1 MKRIL
6 VILVLLVGSAAYSQT
21 FKVSSL
27 IAEQTKNGTIS
38 GTIIDTEANN
48 DPLAFVTI
56 EIKDTN
62 ISTTSNIDGSYSFD
76 LKPGI
81 YTLVYSFIGYE
92 TFEAKNIEV
101 QPNSTATNTQFLNA
115 LTPEMPVLISQLK

>member
-115 LTPEMPVLISQLK
+115 LTPEMPV

>member
-6 VILVLLVGSAAYSQT
+6 VILVLLVGSTAYSQT

-92 TFEAKNIEV
+92 TIEVKNIEV
-101 QPNSTATNTQFLNA
+101 HPNSTATNTQFLNA

>member
-6 VILVLLVGSAAYSQT
+6 VILVLLVGLTTYSQT
-21 FKVSSL
+21 FKVGSL

-48 DPLAFVTI
+48 EPLAFVTI

-62 ISTTSNIDGSYSFD
+62 ISTTSNIDGSYSFN

-92 TFEAKNIEV
+92 TIEVKNIEV
-101 QPNSTATNTQFLNA
+101 QPNSIATNTQFLNA

>member
-6 VILVLLVGSAAYSQT
+6 VILVLLVSLTTYSQT

-27 IAEQTKNGTIS
+27 ITEQTKNGTIS

-48 DPLAFVTI
+48 EPLAFVTI

-76 LKPGI
+76 LKPGV

-92 TFEAKNIEV
+92 TIEVKNIEV
-101 QPNSTATNTQFLNA
+101 QPNSIATNTQFLNA

>member
-6 VILVLLVGSAAYSQT
+6 VILVLLVGLTTYSQT
-21 FKVSSL
+21 FKVGSL

-48 DPLAFVTI
+48 EPLAFVTI

-92 TFEAKNIEV
+92 TIEVKNIEV
-101 QPNSTATNTQFLNA
+101 QPNSIATNTQFLNA